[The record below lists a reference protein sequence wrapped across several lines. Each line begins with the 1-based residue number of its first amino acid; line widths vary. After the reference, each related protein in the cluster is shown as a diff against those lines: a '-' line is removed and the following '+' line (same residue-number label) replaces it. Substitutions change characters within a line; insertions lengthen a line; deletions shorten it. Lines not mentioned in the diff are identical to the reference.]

1 MAGVFSDLTKI
12 SIWGVA
18 KVLILI
24 ALAIYLI
31 FAVVIVRQVYAMTK
45 VVSGELDLAIKI
57 AAWIHLVL
65 TLLVVFLAVVIL

>member
-1 MAGVFSDLTKI
+1 MAGAFSDLTKI

>member
-1 MAGVFSDLTKI
+1 MTNIFFSLTKI

-18 KVLILI
+18 KALVLI
-24 ALAIYLI
+24 ALIIYLI

-57 AAWIHLVL
+57 AAWIHLAL
-65 TLLVVFLAVVIL
+65 TLLVVFLAAAVL